1 MAFTLHGWAGDFTA
15 EVPGRKP
22 LEALVTI
29 SFTESDLPLALFE
42 SGDLDGT
49 TWFYNIYVHCLT
61 PGAPKFIVTAVDY
74 SGDHYALTLLAW
86 SFSGGE
92 KKALKAGVHLFT
104 VRCLSPGGN
113 DSGTFATVL
122 VPLKLKAPFQL
133 SEAALGRM
141 LEYAKRGG
149 NGDNLKPVAAP
160 GSRG

>member
-29 SFTESDLPLALFE
+29 SFTDADLPLALFE
-42 SGDLDGT
+42 TGDLDGT
-49 TWFYNIYVHCLT
+49 TWFYNMYVHCLT

-74 SGDHYALTLLAW
+74 SGDHYALTLVPW
-86 SFSGGE
+86 NFSGGE
-92 KKALKAGVHLFT
+92 KKALKQGVHLFT

-113 DSGTFATVL
+113 DSATFATVIA
-122 VPLKLKAPFQL
+122 PPKFKAALQL
-133 SEAALGRM
+133 SENALVRM

-149 NGDNLKPVAAP
+149 NGDNLKPMPAAAA
-160 GSRG
+160 RA